1 MTKKS
6 KGRFPHAANAK
17 LFGHGSGWFVSV
29 PSDQAGPDPVFQKA
43 EKAEKAEDAV
53 QCVQVRAERRSHAS
67 DLRAAPKSLAGA

>member
-43 EKAEKAEDAV
+43 AKAEDAV

-67 DLRAAPKSLAGA
+67 DLRAAPNPLAGA